1 MEVAPAV
8 VRKVEP
14 WRDRLSAL
22 DLERQCSAS
31 TSEDRCWLCD
41 EIDDWNTVLRP
52 LKLSLVEQ
60 QPGVLQLLTK
70 QYTVEAALD
79 SLESTYGAVSF
90 TVWLPRKHRCVKEI
104 HLGEYFPHLGDHAF
118 PTSVSKLT
126 WLELLTPSALPPP
139 NLRGISLSKLQER
152 TWVLLLDALGPVV
165 HLEELAVSHVKTT
178 NHFKLAR
185 LLSANVKSLRV
196 ISLVKMDF
204 RREGGDVVMCGLL
217 KCEKIEE
224 LTFDAKL
231 SSNGVQHFT
240 KLLRSTE
247 SFRKLCLSEVTS
259 YSSDPRPG
267 KCRLPHNDQIL
278 AAVGDLLRRSTTLTE
293 LRYDGNHHPVTA
305 ILSALETNK
314 VLKILTIRVDGPY
327 QHVFNIL
334 RGTELKSMLAKN
346 QGLRLLK
353 FEGCRLEDYVAL
365 PLSEGLQYNIALEY
379 LDLSSCFLMFPA
391 AEALCVALGVNQTLR
406 SLNLGHFNVAPGE
419 RERLVE
425 VLIRDK
431 SFGRVQMWWGRWDA
445 AILSTAL
452 LNKSLCPTELRLCD
466 VLHSNDSFSVLCQHV
481 SSSLHLKSLEVSFTE
496 AITSKF
502 QVASL
507 RNALAQNR
515 SLRRVFVKSNAS
527 GTVAVRAAEGLTSNK
542 CVAEL
547 SIHCPVLI
555 KTSAQLLASLFVAN
569 ESLRKVDLNIETKP
583 TRRRRD
589 VLCQGLLQ
597 NKFVTLFSLYSRFDQ
612 TPRSCEVGI
621 ASADA
626 ICQRNIRLLN
636 QAAHFVMKKNTGKRF
651 AEAFEVLASKPQLI
665 DFLMHDSGMG
675 EEEAGAAV
683 KAAERYVKSSFLIIS
698 GVVRAKVECHP
709 GEGTQIDGLN
719 ADCWFHIASYLKVS
733 DIPDENR

>member
-1 MEVAPAV
+1 MAVAPADV
-8 VRKVEP
+8 LNIER
-14 WRDRLSAL
+14 WRERLSAV

-31 TSEDRCWLCD
+31 TSEDSCWLCD

-70 QYTVEAALD
+70 QYRVEDAA
-79 SLESTYGAVSF
+79 SF

-118 PTSVSKLT
+118 PTSVSNLT
-126 WLELLTPSALPPP
+126 RLELLTPSALPPP

-152 TWVLLLDALGPVV
+152 TWVLLLDGLGPVV

-204 RREGGDVVMCGLL
+204 RREGGDVVMSGLL

-224 LTFDAKL
+224 LTFDANL

-247 SFRKLCLSEVTS
+247 SFRKLCLSEDTS

-267 KCRLPHNDQIL
+267 KCRRQRNDQIL

-293 LRYDGNHHPVTA
+293 LRYDGRHHPVTA

-314 VLKILTIRVDGPY
+314 VLKILTIRVPGPA
-327 QHVFNIL
+327 FNIL

-353 FEGCRLEDYVAL
+353 FEGCRIEDYVGM

-379 LDLSSCFLMFPA
+379 LDLSSCFLRFPA

-425 VLIRDK
+425 VLVRDK

-466 VLHSNDSFSVLCQHV
+466 VLHHNDSFSVLCQHV
-481 SSSLHLKSLEVSFTE
+481 SSSLHLKNLEVSFTE
-496 AITSKF
+496 AITSEF
-502 QVASL
+502 QVASF
-507 RNALAQNR
+507 RNALAENR

-527 GTVAVRAAEGLTSNK
+527 GTVAVRAAGGLTSNK

-547 SIHCPVLI
+547 SIHCPVLNE
-555 KTSAQLLASLFVAN
+555 TSAQLLASLFVAN
-569 ESLRKVDLNIETKP
+569 ESLRKVDLNIETIP
-583 TRRRRD
+583 TRRRLD

-597 NKFVTLFSLYSRFDQ
+597 NKFVTSFSLYSRFDQ

-636 QAAHFVMKKNTGKRF
+636 QAAHFVLKKSTGKRS

-698 GVVRAKVECHP
+698 GIVRAKVECHA